1 MANSSTQ
8 LESIKALL
16 GARSIVLVGL
26 MGAGKTTVGRRL
38 ANALK
43 LPFVD
48 ADTEI
53 EKAAGQSITD
63 IFADHGEEY
72 FRDGE
77 RRVIGR
83 LLLEGPH
90 VLATG
95 GGAFMDP
102 ETRTEIEAAGISLWL
117 RADLPLLM
125 KRVLRRSTRPLLM
138 QDDPEAVMKRLID
151 ERYPVYRNADIVV
164 DSRDVPHDVIVREI
178 IRQLQSMTDAERS
191 DA

>member
-1 MANSSTQ
+1 MSNSSTQ
-8 LESIKALL
+8 LESIKAHL
-16 GARSIVLVGL
+16 GSRSIVLVGL

-53 EKAAGQSITD
+53 EKAAGQTIPD
-63 IFADHGEEY
+63 IFADHGEAY

-83 LLLEGPH
+83 LLEEGPH

-95 GGAFMDP
+95 GGAFMDA
-102 ETRTEIEAAGISLWL
+102 ETRAEIEAHGVSLWL

-138 QDDPEAVMKRLID
+138 QDDPESVMKRLID
-151 ERYPVYRNADIVV
+151 ERYPIYESADIIV

-178 IRQLQSMTDAERS
+178 VRRLQAIGDSERS
-191 DA
+191 EV

>member
-1 MANSSTQ
+1 M
-8 LESIKALL
+8 
-16 GARSIVLVGL
+16 GL

-38 ANALK
+38 ASALK

-53 EKAAGQSITD
+53 EKAAGQSIPD
-63 IFADHGEEY
+63 IFADHGEAY

-83 LLLEGPH
+83 LLEEGPH

-95 GGAFMDP
+95 GGAFMDV
-102 ETRTEIEAAGISLWL
+102 ETRAEIKANGVSLWL
-117 RADLPLLM
+117 RADLALLM

-151 ERYPVYRNADIVV
+151 ERYPVYGSADIIV

-178 IRQLQSMTDAERS
+178 VRRLQAMGDSEKS
-191 DA
+191 EV